1 MATQA
6 AQAVGDPGPIGA
18 AAIARAFLARA
29 RGDLEGVVDAAAAV
43 RATGR
48 AQMLSLMTGHHWR
61 SLEIDA
67 LIGLGRLGQAETA
80 LAELEAGLSPRRP
93 GVGAGGRRPAPR

>member
-1 MATQA
+1 M
-6 AQAVGDPGPIGA
+6 
-18 AAIARAFLARA
+18 A
-29 RGDLEGVVDAAAAV
+29 RGDLEGVVGGAAAV

-48 AQMLSLMTGHHWR
+48 TKFPSLMPYDWR

-80 LAELEAGLSPRRP
+80 LAELDAVVSPAGPA
-93 GVGAGGRRPAPR
+93 VGPGGRRPAAR